1 MSKPVATSSNP
12 SEQEP
17 PEQEPPEEKLLLT
30 NDSKKNMEVLSKLV
44 PRNPIPHVATNIFDE
59 QQFKGINKRGRKWFA
74 NITLDMTT
82 YPLGSYHNEI
92 DAAIAYSTA
101 YDHFVT
107 KQKLDNV
114 AIKVMENKDKVS
126 SDAGTEDKY
135 TNERF
140 FNEGREHH
148 VYNKIPIMEYETH
161 YSQDDCDRMHKE
173 MDRRIEA
180 CSELAKEEFRRIYLG
195 RRKSVHFKDILT
207 PALSERVFFRQITSV
222 EELEAMVKE
231 VTDKELGFFTD
242 MENIRPSDDFPSRTD
257 YLTYFRKLRLDVGR
271 RIIYYL
277 GVCCYYCGKEI
288 NPDDPKKWWA
298 YCMEHLSIHG
308 KKDVDPSKA
317 SGAEEVLVE
326 LNKGVSCCNLC
337 NPVGDDERSF
347 PIDRFYSKVLLVP
360 DAELGEYR
368 EIEAVFALPEFDKF
382 VRVARD
388 NMNMDYTREVDE
400 NGNWLSGNGRSA
412 TFLEFKLL
420 VWDCFGILLE
430 DIVLWRK
437 INDYASPRYAFRST
451 VWTLIKVLTNRCP
464 GTIDELNGVQECTG
478 WRNLRNLLPWQYS
491 GIHFD
496 HGRGAGCQAQ
506 KVWDFITCN
515 WEVFVEQT
523 KRCKVLCA
531 ECHKGE

>member
-1 MSKPVATSSNP
+1 MSKPVAASSN
-12 SEQEP
+12 P
-17 PEQEPPEEKLLLT
+17 PEQEPPEEELLLT
-30 NDSKKNMEVLSKLV
+30 NEIKTNIEVLSKLA
-44 PRNPIPHVATNIFDE
+44 PQDPIPNVATNMFDDR
-59 QQFKGINKRGRKWFA
+59 QFKGVTKRGKKWFSSI
-74 NITLDMTT
+74 NLDATNH
-82 YPLGSYHNEI
+82 PLGFYDEER

-101 YDHFVT
+101 YYHFVT
-107 KQKLDNV
+107 RRKLSNV
-114 AIKVMENKDKVS
+114 TIKVMENKDKVS

-140 FNEGREHH
+140 FAEGREHH
-148 VYNKIPIMEYETH
+148 VVNKIPIMKFKTH

-195 RRKSVHFKDILT
+195 KRKSVPYEDILT
-207 PALSERVFFRQITSV
+207 PELSERVFLRQIMSV
-222 EELEAMVKE
+222 EDLEAMVKE
-231 VTDKELGFFTD
+231 VTGKELGFFTD
-242 MENIRPSDDFPSRTD
+242 MENIRQSNDFPSQSD
-257 YLTYFRKLRLDVGR
+257 YRSYFIRLRYDVGR
-271 RIIYYL
+271 RIMYYL
-277 GVCCYYCGKEI
+277 GVCCYYCGKDV

-308 KKDVDPSKA
+308 EKKVDPSKA
-317 SGAEEVLVE
+317 KNRGGAEEVLVE
-326 LNKGVSCCNLC
+326 LSKGVSSCILC
-337 NPVGDDERSF
+337 NPVGDEKRSF
-347 PIDRFYSKVLLVP
+347 PIDRFYSKMLLVP

-368 EIEAVFALPEFDKF
+368 DIEAVFALPEFDKF

-388 NMNMDYTREVDE
+388 NMNMDYTQQVDE

-412 TFLEFKLL
+412 SFLEFKLL

-437 INDYASPRYAFRST
+437 INDYTSPRYAFRST

-464 GTIDELNGVQECTG
+464 GTIDELNRVQECTG
-478 WRNLRNLLPWQYS
+478 WCNLRNLLPWQYR

-496 HGRGAGCQAQ
+496 HGRGAGCQAR
-506 KVWDFITCN
+506 KVGEFMN
-515 WEVFVEQT
+515 SSWEVFVEQT